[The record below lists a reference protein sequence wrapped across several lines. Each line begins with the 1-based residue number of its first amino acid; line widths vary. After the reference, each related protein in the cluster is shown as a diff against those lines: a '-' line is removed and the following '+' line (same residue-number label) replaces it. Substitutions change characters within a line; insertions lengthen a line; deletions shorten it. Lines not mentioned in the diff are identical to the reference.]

1 MGQVTVSVA
10 DKTYRIACNDGQEAH
25 LIKLA
30 AELDRKINEMRDSF
44 GEIGDSRL
52 TVMAAIT
59 FMDDREEMKS
69 RITTLENEIAYLFL
83 VLRKPPHHRRALPSI
98 VPDINQVYR
107 LHLCALHILG
117 GVLAHLGL
125 IYHPFL

>member
-10 DKTYRIACNDGQEAH
+10 DKTYRIACSDGQEAH

-30 AELDRKINEMRDSF
+30 AELDRKINEMRDAF

-69 RITTLENEIAYLFL
+69 RITTLENEIAYL
-83 VLRKPPHHRRALPSI
+83 KESRATLDLSATKTENEI
-98 VPDINQVYR
+98 AMVIANAAGR
-107 LHLCALHILG
+107 IEEIAKKLS
-117 GVLAHLGL
+117 GL
-125 IYHPFL
+125 DE

>member
-30 AELDRKINEMRDSF
+30 AELDRKINEMRESF

-59 FMDDREEMKS
+59 FMDDREEMKN
-69 RITTLENEIAYLFL
+69 RIAALENEMAFIKETRATMDMATNKTEAEVATAIASAAS
-83 VLRKPPHHRRALPSI
+83 RIEEIAK
-98 VPDINQVYR
+98 R
-107 LHLCALHILG
+107 LS
-117 GVLAHLGL
+117 GL
-125 IYHPFL
+125 DG

>member
-30 AELDRKINEMRDSF
+30 AELDRKINEMRDAF

-59 FMDDREEMKS
+59 FMDDREEMKT
-69 RITTLENEIAYLFL
+69 RISTLENEIAYL
-83 VLRKPPHHRRALPSI
+83 KESRATLDMAANKAEAEVATAIASAASRI
-98 VPDINQVYR
+98 EEIAKR
-107 LHLCALHILG
+107 LS
-117 GVLAHLGL
+117 GL
-125 IYHPFL
+125 DD